1 MTINFH
7 DKKNKLTYATREADF
22 SWKELIK
29 QYMNRDYITALDI
42 GCGGGIYSK
51 ALSQM
56 GVRNV
61 IGMDFSESNLDGAR
75 ENCESFSNIKF
86 IQGDAL
92 NTGLS
97 DNYVDLILE
106 RALIH
111 HIKDLNSCFL
121 EASRI
126 IKPDGMFIIQDRTPN
141 DCLLPGSET
150 HIRGYFFE
158 KYSKLTVKETERR
171 HSSKHVIDNL
181 VKNNFEII
189 NELPFWEAR
198 RTYKDFTELE
208 DDLRKRIG
216 RSILHELS
224 DEEIS
229 ELVRYIK
236 VKLDNK
242 RNNEIKESDRWTI
255 WIARRKA

>member
-7 DKKNKLTYATREADF
+7 DKKNKLTYATREADY

-29 QYMNRDYITALDI
+29 QYMSRDYITALDI

-51 ALSQM
+51 ALAQM

-75 ENCESFSNIKF
+75 ENCESFRNIKF

-111 HIKDLNSCFL
+111 HIKDIMHVF
-121 EASRI
+121 R
-126 IKPDGMFIIQDRTPN
+126 
-141 DCLLPGSET
+141 
-150 HIRGYFFE
+150 
-158 KYSKLTVKETERR
+158 KYQ
-171 HSSKHVIDNL
+171 
-181 VKNNFEII
+181 
-189 NELPFWEAR
+189 EL
-198 RTYKDFTELE
+198 
-208 DDLRKRIG
+208 
-216 RSILHELS
+216 
-224 DEEIS
+224 
-229 ELVRYIK
+229 
-236 VKLDNK
+236 
-242 RNNEIKESDRWTI
+242 
-255 WIARRKA
+255 